1 MRHNS
6 KSNRGVGLIEVVVAI
21 MILVIVMIGGSLSF
35 FHARNQ
41 VHLQKQ
47 SRAAV
52 QLTSQKLEELKAA
65 NYDDIAAG
73 DANENLALDDLSC
86 RRKIEAELVGAY
98 KKVKVT
104 TTWTRKDRE
113 HSVSLVTFIAPK

>member
-1 MRHNS
+1 MRHIS

-41 VHLQKQ
+41 IHLQKQ
-47 SRAAV
+47 SREVV

-65 NYDDIAAG
+65 NYEDIAVG
-73 DANENLALDDLSC
+73 EPDENLALDDLSC

-113 HSVSLVTFIAPK
+113 HNVSLVTFIAPK